1 MVVVCVHELG
11 HGFTCKYFGGQV
23 HELGAM
29 LIYFQPAFYCN
40 VNDAWTFPDL
50 RARLWVTAAGSWIQL
65 VLAALAAIVWWLA
78 QPGTLI
84 SQLAL
89 FLVVIGGVTPV
100 VANANPLIPL
110 DGYYALRASLGI
122 PNRRARALGY
132 VAWLVKRHAVSL
144 RAPPPPADAHER
156 RVFATYGTLALLYST
171 GLLLFLVAAIF
182 GWVGRTWGTVGTLAF
197 AVALWTMLRG
207 RLRAAA
213 RSVAASLRE
222 HRAQWMSPPRRRWLA
237 GGALAA
243 LLLGVVVPWP
253 ITVGGA
259 FTAAAPLELDL
270 KAPEGAVVVQARA
283 AGGRRPRRR
292 DRGGRRFPR
301 GAVAVRLG
309 PPGAVERRVVRG
321 RAGATLV
328 RPGQPVAVIAYADVS
343 HTLQGRVASVAAAA
357 AGQAGDGQLE
367 ARVLVPRTAGAWRAG
382 ATGEAKITL
391 RRSNLIGAL
400 VWAVRKRVRSDLLL

>member
-1 MVVVCVHELG
+1 MVALYTPSTYTIGTVVLLWSALMVVVCVHELG

-89 FLVVIGGVTPV
+89 FLVGIGGVTTV
-100 VANANPLIPL
+100 VANAHPLIPPAGHYVL
-110 DGYYALRASLGI
+110 TDYLGI
-122 PNRRARALGY
+122 PNLRARALGY
-132 VAWLVKRHAVSL
+132 MAWLVKRHVL
-144 RAPPPPADAHER
+144 RLTVPPPPADAHER
-156 RVFATYGTLALLYST
+156 RVFAAYGTLALLYST

-182 GWVGRTWGTVGTLAF
+182 GWGGRTWGTVGALAF

-222 HRAQWMSPPRRRWLA
+222 HRAQWMSPPRRPWLA
-237 GGALAA
+237 GGAPAGPLP
-243 LLLGVVVPWP
+243 G
-253 ITVGGA
+253 VGGA
-259 FTAAAPLELDL
+259 VPPT
-270 KAPEGAVVVQARA
+270 
-283 AGGRRPRRR
+283 
-292 DRGGRRFPR
+292 
-301 GAVAVRLG
+301 VR
-309 PPGAVERRVVRG
+309 
-321 RAGATLV
+321 
-328 RPGQPVAVIAYADVS
+328 
-343 HTLQGRVASVAAAA
+343 
-357 AGQAGDGQLE
+357 
-367 ARVLVPRTAGAWRAG
+367 
-382 ATGEAKITL
+382 
-391 RRSNLIGAL
+391 
-400 VWAVRKRVRSDLLL
+400 